1 MFITRSSAKYHL
13 ALTHL
18 SKLISIYQELHELE
32 AAKEL
37 KEVKDMTD
45 RQEPPHNIQGSASGV
60 VIPRPDINNN
70 VGVRLGAR
78 PKVNLKSPLN
88 M

>member
-1 MFITRSSAKYHL
+1 MTC
-13 ALTHL
+13 
-18 SKLISIYQELHELE
+18 QELHELE

-37 KEVKDMTD
+37 NEVNNMTD
-45 RQEPPHNIQGSASGV
+45 RQEPPHNIQGSAGEV
-60 VIPRPDINNN
+60 VTTQPDINNN
-70 VGVRLGAR
+70 MGVRLGAR